1 MTTPPPGVVNFRDAG
16 GHATPHGTMAIGRLF
31 RSAHLVDLADPR
43 ALDPYG
49 VTTVVDLRNAQERI
63 DHPSRLSSAITVFDI
78 DIDTGAWG
86 DVAQRMPRLEE
97 VYLGMIEDRATRLVQ
112 AVDTIARRSHSPVLV
127 HCTGGKDR
135 TGVVIALV
143 QAVLGV
149 PDDAIAADYARSE
162 AHLMAAW
169 RVSPPPKVAGGVDW
183 DEFVAAGL
191 LASPP
196 EMMFDVLGRLR
207 REHGSVEGFLTVH
220 GADERLPELLHRHLV
235 SA

>member
-1 MTTPPPGVVNFRDAG
+1 VVNFRDAG
-16 GHATPHGTMAIGRLF
+16 GHATPHGTMTTGRLF
-31 RSAHLVDLADPR
+31 RSAHLVDLPDPR
-43 ALDPYG
+43 ALDPLG
-49 VTTVVDLRNAQERI
+49 ITTVVDLRNDQERI

-97 VYLGMIEDRATRLVQ
+97 VYLGMIEKRADRLVQ
-112 AVDTIARRSHSPVLV
+112 AVDTIARRGHSPVLV

-149 PDDAIAADYARSE
+149 ADDAIASDYARSE
-162 AHLMAAW
+162 ANLMAAW
-169 RVSPPPKVAGGVDW
+169 RASPPPKVAGGVDW
-183 DEFVAAGL
+183 DEFVASGL
-191 LASPP
+191 LGSPP

-207 REHGSVEGFLTVH
+207 REHGSVENFLSVH
-220 GADERLPELLHRHLV
+220 GAAGDLPDLLRRHLLPG
-235 SA
+235 